1 MSISQPVRSP
11 GAFIRERR
19 LANQM
24 TQHALAELAGVSQ
37 PFLSQLER
45 GKPTARLDAVNR
57 VLAVFGKQLGVVDAP
72 RPDVDLEGP

>member
-1 MSISQPVRSP
+1 MTPSRPIQSP

-19 LANQM
+19 LANRM

-72 RPDVDLEGP
+72 RPEVEL